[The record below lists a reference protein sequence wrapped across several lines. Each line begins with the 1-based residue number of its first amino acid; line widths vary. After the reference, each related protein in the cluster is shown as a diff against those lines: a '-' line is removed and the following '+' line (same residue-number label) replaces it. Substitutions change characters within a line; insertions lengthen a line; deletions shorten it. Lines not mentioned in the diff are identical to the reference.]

1 LTTQGADTIRTIKM
15 RLVAPLLLLLFLS
28 TIDRANVSFA
38 ALRMNADLGL
48 TPQSYGFGVSMFFVG
63 YILLQLPSVWLL
75 QRIGMRRWLF
85 VITLLWGLA
94 ATCMAFVQ
102 SKEVFYALRVLLGCA
117 EAGYAPGLM
126 YYLASWVPRRFRA
139 GAISNVM
146 LAVPISVVLGGPLS
160 GWLMSIDNPL
170 NWAGWRWMFLIE
182 GVPTLLL
189 SICVLWLFADRPG
202 DAHWLSANQKHWLE
216 QEIAREQ
223 VPGSAQVSIWALL
236 GRGQLWG
243 ATACWF
249 ALMVGAQG
257 LLYWLPQV
265 IRHVAVGSSDIEV
278 GVLSALPWLA
288 IGIGMLVNAWHSDR
302 SQERYLHVAVATL
315 LGGVLLGLT
324 AVSGGSVAL
333 AWLIL
338 SGFFLGAAQG
348 TFWTVP
354 PVFLG
359 PAALATG
366 IGIINMIG
374 NLAGLIVPIGIG
386 WIRQRTGSFDM
397 PVFAIC
403 VVLVIAA
410 LLLILMRSR
419 VDELPADGGARALQQ

>member
-1 LTTQGADTIRTIKM
+1 MTTQSVQTIRTIKL
-15 RLVAPLLLLLFLS
+15 RLVVPLLLLLVLS

-48 TPQSYGFGVSMFFVG
+48 SPQSYGFGVSMFFVG

-85 VITLLWGLA
+85 VITSLWGLA
-94 ATCMAFVQ
+94 ATCMAFVH
-102 SKEVFYALRVLLGCA
+102 SKETFYALRVVLGCA

-170 NWAGWRWMFLIE
+170 DWSGWRWMFLIE
-182 GVPTLLL
+182 GVPTLVL
-189 SICVLWLFADRPG
+189 SIAVLWLFADRPA
-202 DAHWLSANQKHWLE
+202 DARWLSASQKQWLD

-223 VPGSAQVSIWALL
+223 THGSPKVSVLSLL
-236 GRGQLWG
+236 GSRQLWG

-249 ALMVGAQG
+249 ALMAGAQG

-265 IRHVAVGSSDIEV
+265 IRHSAAGSTDIEI

-302 SQERYLHVAVATL
+302 AQERYLHVAIATL
-315 LGGVLLGLT
+315 LSGVLLGFTIL
-324 AVSGGSVAL
+324 SGDAIAL
-333 AWLIL
+333 LWLIL
-338 SGFFLGAAQG
+338 AGFFLGAAQG

-354 PVFLG
+354 PVFLSS
-359 PAALATG
+359 AALATG
-366 IGIINMIG
+366 IGIVNLIG
-374 NLAGLIVPIGIG
+374 TLAGLVVPAGIG
-386 WIRQRTGSFDM
+386 WIRERTGSFDM
-397 PVFAIC
+397 PVAAIC
-403 VVLVIAA
+403 VVLIGGAA
-410 LLLILMRSR
+410 LLLLLRRRI
-419 VDELPADGGARALQQ
+419 DDPAGHGASAVQK